1 MLLEFTDVK
10 EKEDFLINGEEIWK
24 PWFKKLDPWSIGC
37 NFNDRIASLIIQGVP
52 QHAWCEEA
60 FSIIAST
67 WGKVVILEECITNSP
82 NLAFERVGIITS
94 HPGLINTAI
103 TIMVDG
109 RPFVINIMEDL
120 FESLKL
126 SPVLAAN
133 DYYPNTTWW
142 NEADSCDNISSNGES
157 AMQSDDDEA
166 TPVTSPVSTDRR
178 HDLKNCR
185 EDEETHVSNSFT
197 APDKV
202 AHILNVDDRLQETK
216 SMEVKGCLDKQIWGS
231 SNFQCEVVDPVGLSG
246 GIASLWDPTLFR
258 AADAIKGA
266 GFLAIKGLW
275 LKLKKKC
282 SFINIYAS
290 QEPNEKK
297 ILWNRL
303 HDLIT
308 SDPQCMWFVFGNFN
322 AVRFPEERLG
332 SIFCPNGAYF
342 FNKFI
347 YSAGLL
353 EIKMGGRRFTYMNHC
368 AIVLSSNEVDFGPH
382 PFRFFNSWL
391 KEPGFEEVL
400 KVGWSIREKSGS
412 CLQLSPLS
420 LVAGKLKNLKEHIK
434 KWRKVL
440 IEKNRKEI
448 EELTNKINSIDLQA
462 EEGNVNDELI
472 KCRQDAYLKIMEF
485 EARHIEDLKQKSR
498 TRWALEGD
506 ENNKFSHGLINIH
519 QRSQRINGL
528 KDNGFWISDPDQIK
542 QVAVKHFSERFSE
555 PIRSRP
561 KFNSPK
567 FRKLLPSTAI
577 LLEEPFTLEE
587 IKSAIWSCGSD
598 RAPGPDGF
606 SFAMLKRHWDT
617 IGSDFYFAL
626 KHFEA
631 TGCIEKGCNSS
642 FISLVP
648 KIQDPITISD
658 FLPISLIGCLY
669 KTISK
674 VLAERLKKV
683 VHLVVSHVQTTFI
696 KKPFILDGPLILN
709 EVIAWLRKSKK
720 KAFVFKVDFEKAFD
734 SLSWE
739 YLDSILQQMDFG
751 AKWRAWIHGCLSST
765 RVSILINGAATS
777 EFGMERGIRQGDPLS
792 PFLYIIAAE
801 GLHIVME
808 MAKEQGIFEG
818 IQLPQQGPTISHLQ
832 YADDTILMGSWSF
845 ENAKNLIR
853 ILRCFELS
861 SGLKVN
867 MSKSKLFRFGAQNCE
882 LELVAR
888 NLNCSIGSLPFIYLG
903 LSVGAS
909 MARAV
914 HWNPIIEK
922 FQTRLS
928 KWKASTL
935 LFGGRLMLCKAVLSS
950 LSSFYFSLYKAPVKN
965 AVLLG
970 GDLESRKMS
979 WIAWEKVLA
988 AKERGGMGI
997 GSLKAQNIALLGKWW
1012 WRFKNYPDSTWDEV
1026 IKAIY
1031 GSTGGFDRPS
1041 IAKRRNGCWGTI
1053 ANIPK
1058 LLAKEKVSFIE
1069 HFKLSTNT
1077 NGPIKWVWSLEASGA
1092 YSVSLLRNHI
1102 DIVILPLSESSWSW
1116 NSLILGKL
1124 NILAWRICHGKLPSM
1139 ANLFK
1144 FGISSS
1150 NLCIICNGAPETVE
1164 HVFVDCPISNE
1175 VWKQVCTWWGL
1186 LDYPLNSLRDLLEC
1200 KARLEGHHMLANIHE
1215 GIMLVFLWVIWRYR
1229 NSIAHS
1235 SNQNPKSHMALV
1247 YEVQLLSLL
1256 WINARNRKG

>member
-1 MLLEFTDVK
+1 
-10 EKEDFLINGEEIWK
+10 
-24 PWFKKLDPWSIGC
+24 
-37 NFNDRIASLIIQGVP
+37 
-52 QHAWCEEA
+52 
-60 FSIIAST
+60 
-67 WGKVVILEECITNSP
+67 
-82 NLAFERVGIITS
+82 
-94 HPGLINTAI
+94 
-103 TIMVDG
+103 
-109 RPFVINIMEDL
+109 
-120 FESLKL
+120 
-126 SPVLAAN
+126 
-133 DYYPNTTWW
+133 
-142 NEADSCDNISSNGES
+142 
-157 AMQSDDDEA
+157 
-166 TPVTSPVSTDRR
+166 
-178 HDLKNCR
+178 
-185 EDEETHVSNSFT
+185 
-197 APDKV
+197 
-202 AHILNVDDRLQETK
+202 
-216 SMEVKGCLDKQIWGS
+216 MEVKGCLDKQIWGS

-275 LKLKKKC
+275 LTLKKKC
-282 SFINIYAS
+282 GFINIYAS

-308 SDPQCMWFVFGNFN
+308 SNPQCMWFVFGDFN

-353 EIKMGGRRFTYMNHC
+353 EIKMGGRRFTYMSSKGDKHSKLDRFLVSKNVTDTWSHLNVTTLPRIHSDHC

-434 KWRKVL
+434 KSRKVL

-448 EELTNKINSIDLQA
+448 EELTNKINSIDLQV

-472 KCRQDAYLKIMEF
+472 KCRQDAYKKIMEF
-485 EARHIEDLKQKSR
+485 EARRIEDLKQKSR

-506 ENNKFSHGLINIH
+506 ENNKFFHGLINKH

-528 KDNGFWISDPDQIK
+528 KDNGFWISNPDQIK

-567 FRKLLPSTAI
+567 FRKLPPNTAM

-598 RAPGPDGF
+598 RAPSPDGF

-631 TGCIEKGCNSS
+631 TRCIEKGCNSS

-648 KIQDPITISD
+648 KIQDSITISD
-658 FLPISLIGCLY
+658 FRPISLIGYLY

-683 VHLVVSHVQTTFI
+683 VHLVVSPVQTAFI
-696 KKPFILDGPLILN
+696 KKRFILDGPLILN

-734 SLSWE
+734 SLSWK
-739 YLDSILQQMDFG
+739 YLDSILLQMDFG

-765 RVSILINGAATS
+765 RVSILINGAAMS
-777 EFGMERGIRQGDPLS
+777 EFGMERGIRQGDLLS
-792 PFLYIIAAE
+792 PFLYIIAAV
-801 GLHIVME
+801 GLHIAME

-832 YADDTILMGSWSF
+832 YVDDTILMGLWSF

-867 MSKSKLFRFGAQNCE
+867 MSKSKLFGFGAQNCE

-888 NLNCSIGSLPFIYLG
+888 NLNCSIGSLSFIYLG
-903 LSVGAS
+903 LPVGAS

-935 LFGGRLMLCKAVLSS
+935 SFGGRLTLCKAVLSS
-950 LSSFYFSLYKAPVKN
+950 LSSFYFSLYKAPVK
-965 AVLLG
+965 VIKTLEKIRMRFFWG
-970 GDLESRKMS
+970 GGLI
-979 WIAWEKVLA
+979 WNQ
-988 AKERGGMGI
+988 ERCHG
-997 GSLKAQNIALLGKWW
+997 LLGK
-1012 WRFKNYPDSTWDEV
+1012 RFLQPKKEV
-1026 IKAIY
+1026 
-1031 GSTGGFDRPS
+1031 G
-1041 IAKRRNGCWGTI
+1041 
-1053 ANIPK
+1053 
-1058 LLAKEKVSFIE
+1058 
-1069 HFKLSTNT
+1069 
-1077 NGPIKWVWSLEASGA
+1077 LE
-1092 YSVSLLRNHI
+1092 
-1102 DIVILPLSESSWSW
+1102 
-1116 NSLILGKL
+1116 
-1124 NILAWRICHGKLPSM
+1124 
-1139 ANLFK
+1139 
-1144 FGISSS
+1144 
-1150 NLCIICNGAPETVE
+1150 
-1164 HVFVDCPISNE
+1164 
-1175 VWKQVCTWWGL
+1175 
-1186 LDYPLNSLRDLLEC
+1186 
-1200 KARLEGHHMLANIHE
+1200 
-1215 GIMLVFLWVIWRYR
+1215 
-1229 NSIAHS
+1229 
-1235 SNQNPKSHMALV
+1235 
-1247 YEVQLLSLL
+1247 
-1256 WINARNRKG
+1256 